1 MNEWR
6 NQAPPLLAELADHAA
21 AVLVEMNFPP
31 AQADQA
37 AFEIVRR
44 FAAAAGGVSIYIPKI
59 DHLLRHEREEAISR
73 EFKGDN
79 VQALARKYGVS
90 EVWIYAIIRRQRSL
104 KRQKEKKE

>member
-6 NQAPPLLAELADHAA
+6 NQAPPLLVELADHAA

-31 AQADQA
+31 PQAEHA

-44 FAAAAGGVSIYIPKI
+44 FAAAAGGISIYVPKV
-59 DHLLRHEREEAISR
+59 DHLLRHERDEAIAR
-73 EFKGDN
+73 EFRGAN

-90 EVWIYAIIRRQRSL
+90 EVWIYAIIRRQRRL
-104 KRQKEKKE
+104 KRQKKKE